1 MVWTYSLI
9 HNFCSPRCC
18 RSLLTLG
25 KVISVLAEKS
35 SHIKKQR
42 KLFVPYRDSVLTW
55 LLRESLGG
63 NARTAMIATISPSSL
78 NIEETLST
86 LRYVAELYHL
96 CNDKLCYRPNDID

>member
-1 MVWTYSLI
+1 MLYLHLV
-9 HNFCSPRCC
+9 HVG

-25 KVISVLAEKS
+25 KVISVLAEQS
-35 SHIKKQR
+35 SQAKKK

-63 NARTAMIATISPSSL
+63 NSRTAMIATISPSSL

-86 LRYVAELYHL
+86 LR
-96 CNDKLCYRPNDID
+96 